1 MLYVTALL
9 KKKKKVANIPEL
21 TLTDLNF
28 LKQYILVFTFFSTEL
43 MFYFQFSLLS
53 HTTPKYLYVFTLLRE
68 IGVFYKV

>member
-9 KKKKKVANIPEL
+9 KKKKKKVANIPEL
-21 TLTDLNF
+21 TLTDLSF

-53 HTTPKYLYVFTLLRE
+53 HTTPKYLYASILSTAFPSM
-68 IGVFYKV
+68 